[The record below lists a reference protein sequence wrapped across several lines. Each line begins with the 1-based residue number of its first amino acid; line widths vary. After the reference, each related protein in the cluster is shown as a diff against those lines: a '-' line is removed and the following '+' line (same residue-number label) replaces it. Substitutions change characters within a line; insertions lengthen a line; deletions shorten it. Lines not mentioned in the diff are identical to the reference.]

1 MFNYNESLQ
10 MTFTSKQSRSS
21 VITCKCGKSES
32 FQLEEDS
39 NPYVFTFTSPCCC
52 PSKDGKCS
60 GGGGGNGGN
69 GDGLSLGSVLFS
81 IGVSIFF
88 NLFF

>member
-1 MFNYNESLQ
+1 
-10 MTFTSKQSRSS
+10 MTFTAQQRSS

-32 FQLEEDS
+32 LQLDDGS
-39 NPYVFTFTSPCCC
+39 NPYLFTFTSPCCC

-69 GDGLSLGSVLFS
+69 GDGLSLGSVFLIMLVDYFLLN
-81 IGVSIFF
+81 IK
-88 NLFF
+88 